1 MTETLKSHFSA
12 APPTDNYMETLFHK
26 YSEAGENATTESYK
40 MFNNR
45 WMPYAYA
52 AFLGISINR
61 REKLESP
68 IKFDRFKFDVVFN
81 QNRDFAYALII
92 AALSQCNE
100 FSDIMDK
107 NKIMGIIS
115 EYAKGGETF
124 VLKMPLI
131 LLNDLFDVMKE
142 TIAPNYN
149 LKPSNIK
156 TKIIGVRPGE
166 KITEYLLSNF
176 DIDAMVISCLV

>member
-12 APPTDNYMETLFHK
+12 APPTDNYMETLFLK
-26 YSEAGENATTESYK
+26 YSEAGENASTESYK

-107 NKIMGIIS
+107 KKIMGIIS
-115 EYAKGGETF
+115 EYAKGGAMQMEEYSEEGTF
-124 VLKMPLI
+124 SFVESEGF
-131 LLNDLFDVMKE
+131 LNEINKR
-142 TIAPNYN
+142 NKN
-149 LKPSNIK
+149 S
-156 TKIIGVRPGE
+156 
-166 KITEYLLSNF
+166 
-176 DIDAMVISCLV
+176 

>member
-26 YSEAGENATTESYK
+26 YSEAGEKTTAESYK

-68 IKFDRFKFDVVFN
+68 IKFDRFKFDAVFN

-107 NKIMGIIS
+107 KKIMGIIS
-115 EYAKGGETF
+115 EYAKGGAMQMEEYSEDGTF
-124 VLKMPLI
+124 SYFTSEGF
-131 LLNDLFDVMKE
+131 LNE
-142 TIAPNYN
+142 
-149 LKPSNIK
+149 IK
-156 TKIIGVRPGE
+156 KRN
-166 KITEYLLSNF
+166 KN
-176 DIDAMVISCLV
+176 